1 MGDNPSVSSGLSSS
15 NEPIAVLNINNIGMV
30 AAGTGYSVALRQDG
44 QQIYTWG
51 LGPLLGNMGA
61 NPQGSGV
68 PVLVDMTPFANA
80 TIVNIAASSNTV
92 LALTSHGKLFAWG
105 SNFAYQVYIYFVLTF
120 LVGNRWK

>member
-92 LALTSHGKLFAWG
+92 LALTSDGKLFAWG
-105 SNFAYQVYIYFVLTF
+105 SNFAYQVCFYFLLTF